1 MKYKTTTSS
10 TMERMLPWCFHCTQH
25 SARNPWPLPTRPL
38 PWIRFVQFYKPKFT
52 LWALLRHFVRNRF
65 IPYI

>member
-25 SARNPWPLPTRPL
+25 SARNPWTLPTPSL
-38 PWIRFVQFYKPKFT
+38 PWIRGCVVQVYKSGYRYEQNYDT
-52 LWALLRHFVRNRF
+52 
-65 IPYI
+65 